1 MVDETE
7 VKKSVAVSAIKR
19 NLKFINLVVLLV
31 VFVLFLINIRVLY
44 KNLDYIPPFSIATLL
59 LIVSILVA
67 ASFYI
72 AKIISKKAIQDI
84 EEYVDK
90 VNNLLVIT
98 KQEIAERKATE
109 EKLKRAHDELEGRV
123 KERTSELSQAI
134 EELQEQMTKRQKA
147 EEQLEYQAF
156 YDQLSNLPNRILF
169 TKYLVRLSERAKRHK
184 NYIFAVVFLDLD
196 RFKVINDSLG
206 HIIGDQLLIAV
217 ARRLEGC
224 MRPHDII
231 ARFGGDEFAVLL
243 DDIKGIHDATY
254 VADRIQKELK
264 LPFNLEGHEV
274 FITASI
280 GITLS
285 SSAYLQEDNMLRDA
299 DSAMYRA
306 KALGRANYQIFDT
319 DMYVSAM
326 KLLQLEADLRRACE
340 RSEFLIYYQPI
351 ISLKTARITGVE
363 ALIRWQHPQHG
374 MIPPIEFIPLAEET
388 GLILKIG
395 EWVLRTACTQNKIWH
410 NAGHKDLR
418 MDVNFS
424 ARQFRNQD
432 LPELIK
438 RVLHE
443 TGMISKSL
451 DIEIT
456 ESVAMEKHSI
466 MVLNELSSMGIHAS
480 IDDFGTGF
488 SSLGLLKLFPISTI
502 KIDKSFIKD
511 SRKNSNAE
519 AIVTAIIAM
528 AHSLQIKVVAE
539 GVETEEQLSFLRLQ
553 KCDEMQGYF
562 YSPPVSA
569 ADCTKLLNE
578 GLCSELLIKK
588 EISTDI

>member
-31 VFVLFLINIRVLY
+31 VFILFLINIRVLY

-147 EEQLEYQAF
+147 EEQLEHQAF

-285 SSAYLQEDNMLRDA
+285 SSAYIQEDDMLRDA

-340 RSEFLIYYQPI
+340 RREFLIYYQPI
-351 ISLKTARITGVE
+351 VSLKTARITGVE

-443 TGMISKSL
+443 TGMTSKSL

-569 ADCTKLLNE
+569 DDCTKLLNE

>member
-147 EEQLEYQAF
+147 EEQLEHQAF

-285 SSAYLQEDNMLRDA
+285 SSAYIQEDDMLRDA

-374 MIPPIEFIPLAEET
+374 MILPIEFIPLAEET

-443 TGMISKSL
+443 TEMTSKSL

-466 MVLNELSSMGIHAS
+466 MVLNELSSMGIRAS